1 MISQEKKYRQGWR
14 NNYRH
19 NMPIAEVVAK
29 DITSASG
36 DILRW
41 IKNGFR
47 LPVIL
52 TYPGYPSKKTT
63 IYKIAGELGYRITN
77 KPVKHPDVVLYFD
90 DATFGDSKMLK
101 SLYPNA
107 KILNE
112 TCTDISKKKVD
123 QIHQSVFGYCTIIDP
138 LQYKGRAVQK
148 SDENALHD
156 GAVIECPVKEVK
168 PSSVY
173 QVLIDN
179 EVDENYVM
187 DFRVPVMGE
196 HIPHIYKKYK
206 KKEVRF
212 TNDVSYSELAE
223 VHENFTE
230 EEQKKI
236 IAFAKSMGADFCELD
251 ILRNKTD
258 NLIYIID
265 VNKTPYGP
273 PFGLSEKDRVEAVR
287 RLAGSFRGVLRG

>member
-1 MISQEKKYRQGWR
+1 MSSQEKKYRKGWR
-14 NNYRH
+14 NNYRLS
-19 NMPIAEVVAK
+19 MPMAEVIAK
-29 DITSASG
+29 DLTSAAG
-36 DILRW
+36 DMMRW

-47 LPVIL
+47 LPVVL

-63 IYKIAGELGYRITN
+63 IYKIAAKLGYRITN
-77 KPVKHPDVVLYFD
+77 KPVKRPDVILYFD
-90 DATFGDSKMLK
+90 DATFGDAKQLMAM
-101 SLYPNA
+101 YPDA
-107 KILNE
+107 RILNVA
-112 TCTDISKKKVD
+112 CTDISKKKVD
-123 QIHQSVFGYCTIIDP
+123 QIHQTVFGYCTIIDP
-138 LQYKGRAVQK
+138 LRYTGKAVQK

-156 GAVIECPVKEVK
+156 GAVIECPVREVN

-179 EVDENYVM
+179 EVDENFVM
-187 DFRVPVMGE
+187 DFRVPAMKN

-206 KKEVRF
+206 KKAVRF

-223 VHENFTE
+223 VNDFFTAS
-230 EEQKKI
+230 EQTKI
-236 IAFAKSMGADFCELD
+236 LSFAASMGADFCELD

-273 PFGLSEKDRVEAVR
+273 PFGLSEEDRIEAVR
-287 RLAGSFRGVLRG
+287 KLAECFEGLVK